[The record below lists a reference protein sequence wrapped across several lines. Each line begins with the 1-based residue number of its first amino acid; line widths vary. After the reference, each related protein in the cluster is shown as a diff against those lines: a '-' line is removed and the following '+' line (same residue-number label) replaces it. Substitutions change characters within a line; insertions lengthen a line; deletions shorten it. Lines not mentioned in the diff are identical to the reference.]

1 MIKLKNDR
9 FRKTRGGA
17 SKLLTL
23 VCGNCRTKLFDYQK
37 DGKGTIIRLY
47 LDRIVLNHQNIAMEG
62 GNIACPDCQKI
73 LGNVSI
79 YKKESREAL
88 FLERGAVVKWNVGV

>member
-47 LDRIVLNHQNIAMEG
+47 LDRIVANHQNINIKGKYTLPKLSADFRQCERLQEG
-62 GNIACPDCQKI
+62 
-73 LGNVSI
+73 
-79 YKKESREAL
+79 E
-88 FLERGAVVKWNVGV
+88 